1 MRLIARLEHPGT
13 STKSAWRLIAALL
26 PLFAGLDHPAL
37 GQTQPPAPSVLVA
50 PVVSK
55 EVTDTSD
62 FVGRVTPI
70 DKVDIVARVPG
81 YIEQRLF
88 TEGQLVK
95 KGDMLFRIEQA
106 TYKAA
111 VQQQQANLAKAKAV
125 EVNATLQLSRSKTLA
140 QKEFAPQS
148 TVDQQTAAQ
157 QSAAADILQTQA
169 ALDQAQINLGYT
181 EIRSPIDGR
190 IGIAN
195 FTIGNLVGP
204 NTGSLATIVS
214 FDPIYVTFQA
224 SERDV
229 LDYKRRLLQGGAKNG
244 QVAVRVKLP
253 DGTLYAEPGNANFLD
268 IQADP
273 STDSVG
279 VRAQFPNPQAL
290 LVPGGIV
297 GVAIERGE
305 ARSAL
310 LIPQSSVQLDQAGSY
325 VLVVD
330 SANKVALRRIKLGAE
345 RGSAVI
351 VADGLQAGERVI
363 VEGVQ
368 KVRPGQTVAPSAA
381 PGN

>member
-1 MRLIARLEHPGT
+1 MSNRRKYA
-13 STKSAWRLIAALL
+13 SSAALVVL
-26 PLFAGLDHPAL
+26 GLAAGGGAAL
-37 GQTQPPAPSVLVA
+37 AQTPPGAVPSVLVA
-50 PVVSK
+50 PVASQ

-62 FVGRVTPI
+62 FVGRVIAI

-81 YIEQRLF
+81 YIQQRVF

-95 KGDMLFRIEQA
+95 KGDLLFRIEPD
-106 TYKAA
+106 TYKA
-111 VQQQQANLAKAKAV
+111 VVDQQRANLAKAKAI
-125 EVNATLQLSRSKTLA
+125 EVNAALQLGRGKALLPKDFVPKA
-140 QKEFAPQS
+140 

-157 QSAAADILQTQA
+157 ASAQADIMQAQA

-195 FTIGNLVGP
+195 FTVGNLVGP

-214 FDPIYVTFQA
+214 FDPIYVLFQA

-229 LDYKRRLLQGGAKNG
+229 LDYKRRLLEGGPKNG
-244 QVAVRVKLP
+244 SVAVRVRLP
-253 DGTLYAEPGNANFLD
+253 DGTLYPEPGFANFLD

-273 STDSVG
+273 STDTVA
-279 VRAQFPNPQAL
+279 VRAQFPNPKSL

-297 GVAIERGE
+297 GVAIQRG
-305 ARSAL
+305 APRSAL
-310 LIPQSSVQLDQAGSY
+310 LIPQSAVQLDQAGSY

-330 SANKVALRRIKLGAE
+330 PASKVELRRVKLGAE

-363 VEGVQ
+363 IEGVQ
-368 KVRPGQTVAPSAA
+368 KVRPGQTVAAQIA